1 MATVNSYTIN
11 INKISADTGAIR
23 SSILNSQ
30 KSIQNINNAFLK
42 KTKIRSEIF
51 QRRQELNRRR
61 LENESRRE
69 QEDVLEYSK
78 MSSISKTPGLALAR
92 TGKSFLG
99 RIMDFISN
107 LAIGWLLYNLPTWIG
122 MAKEFAG
129 RVIKLGNI
137 IGTIVSS
144 ASGIVISLGQG
155 LVNIVGDIAKLNFA
169 ALPNDVSSAFNQVQ
183 TNIDNMGKQFEE
195 GFKLFSTGLD
205 KSLTGTDIPQVGQ
218 PLPEQPYNPGLSSS
232 ESGGG
237 GQMYESAGGQKIKKS
252 EFGNRG
258 FRTRDGLGSGATAFG
273 HTGRDVPMASG
284 TPLSIVATGVVHFT
298 ASGNN
303 GGFGNLVVI
312 KLDDG
317 RYIKINHLSK
327 ILVKQGDKV
336 GAGSGANGG
345 VRVIGLVGST
355 GLSTGPHMHIDVGS
369 GFDRGSYA
377 ITGLVDPD
385 GFILGGGVVRGGDV
399 KSTGNVSQT
408 SPGPKPPIAQPQNG
422 LMGQPI
428 PSGGTLSTP
437 QLVAL
442 AKQAGMTKQVNV
454 KNRRGDVYSGPL
466 DVLMAAV
473 AMQESTGKSSIF
485 RTDTQVYGL
494 WQIQFPTHRAALAK
508 IGITS
513 AEQLKDPLTN
523 AKAAKMVYDSQGIT
537 AWEGFTDGN
546 YKKFLPDA
554 QKAAGIA
561 PSQLTAGIAPSQFSS
576 PSSGTGSMTAAG
588 ITPTSVGEDISIVIP
603 EMGLSSSGGGGG
615 GGQQSYGGGMGV
627 QAPAESPATVLNN
640 FVKNHLLVELA
651 YL

>member
-155 LVNIVGDIAKLNFA
+155 LVNIVGDIAKLNFS

-183 TNIDNMGKQFEE
+183 TNIDKMGQQFEE

-205 KSLTGTDIPQVGQ
+205 KSLTGTEIPQVGQ

-258 FRTRDGLGSGATAFG
+258 FRTRDGLGSGATPFG

-303 GGFGNLVVI
+303 NGYGNLVVI

-355 GLSTGPHMHIDVGS
+355 GFSFGPHMHIDVGS

-408 SPGPKPPIAQPQNG
+408 SPGSKPPISQPQNG
-422 LMGQPI
+422 LMGQPA
-428 PSGGTLSTP
+428 PKGGTLSTD

-442 AKQAGMTKQVNV
+442 AKQVGFNQQNAVIA
-454 KNRRGDVYSGPL
+454 
-466 DVLMAAV
+466 AAV
-473 AMQESTGKSSIF
+473 AKAESGGGSGKLNNTPSTGDLS
-485 RTDTQVYGL
+485 YGL
-494 WQIQFPTHRAALAK
+494 WQINMIDRLGPSRLKQF
-508 IGITS
+508 GIS
-513 AEQLKDPLTN
+513 SYEQLYDPLTN
-523 AKAAKMVYDSQGIT
+523 ARAAFILSGGSNFSPWSVYKSGK
-537 AWEGFTDGN
+537 
-546 YKKFLPDA
+546 YKSFLPEA

-576 PSSGTGSMTAAG
+576 PSSGTGAMTAAG

-615 GGQQSYGGGMGV
+615 GGQQSYGGGMGG

-640 FVKNHLLVELA
+640 FVKNYLLVELA

>member
-1 MATVNSYTIN
+1 MAVTFDYTGKLK
-11 INKISADTGAIR
+11 KIISDTGEVR
-23 SSILNSQ
+23 GSILNSR
-30 KSIQNINNAFLK
+30 KAIQNINNAFLK

-155 LVNIVGDIAKLNFA
+155 LVNIVGDLAKLNFA

-183 TNIDNMGKQFEE
+183 TNIDKMGQQFEE

-205 KSLTGTDIPQVGQ
+205 KSLTGTDIPKVGQ

-252 EFGNRG
+252 EFGSRG
-258 FRTRDGLGSGATAFG
+258 FRTRDGLGSGATPFG

-303 GGFGNLVVI
+303 SGFGNLVVI

-336 GAGSGANGG
+336 GAGSGENGG

-355 GLSTGPHMHIDVGS
+355 GFSTGPHMHIDVGS

-408 SPGPKPPIAQPQNG
+408 SPGSKPPISQPQNG
-422 LMGQPI
+422 LMGQPA
-428 PSGGTLSTP
+428 PKGGTLSTP

-442 AKQAGMTKQVNV
+442 AKQVGMTKNVNV
-454 KNRRGDVYSGPL
+454 SGYNGPL
-466 DVLMAAV
+466 DVLMGAV
-473 AMQESTGKSSIF
+473 AMQESSGNSGIMRS
-485 RTDTQVYGL
+485 DTQVYGL
-494 WQIQFPTHRAALAK
+494 WQIQFPTHKAALAK

-537 AWEGFTDGN
+537 AWVGFTDGN
-546 YKKFLPDA
+546 YKKFLPEA

-615 GGQQSYGGGMGV
+615 GGQQSYGGGMGG

-640 FVKNHLLVELA
+640 FVKNYLLVELA

>member
-122 MAKEFAG
+122 MAKEFVG

-137 IGTIVSS
+137 IGTIVSN

-169 ALPNDVSSAFNQVQ
+169 ALPNDVFSAFNQVQ

-195 GFKLFSTGLD
+195 GFQLFSTGLD

-218 PLPEQPYNPGLSSS
+218 PLPEQPYSPGLTSSGSSS
-232 ESGGG
+232 GGGVSQNVTNSVSDPKVRAFLDVLAKPESGGAYNKVVG
-237 GQMYESAGGQKIKKS
+237 GGTFSDYSKHPERYNAALNSDAAGRYQFLSTTYNPIAKRLGLKDFSPQSQDLAAVEYLKELGVLDEIQSGDRKKVQSAINRLKGNTWTGLQTYKNNQALDYYNSRLSYYGTGGTSPTNQPTTQSATIQNKGNLLSEYITGDHTDKKHYAADHDS
-252 EFGNRG
+252 TYINGRFKDNYHDHLAFKDKETTLKAYNFFKSKGFTVTEFGVSSG
-258 FRTRDGLGSGATAFG
+258 HSDGSLHYSGRAF
-273 HTGRDVPMASG
+273 DIP
-284 TPLSIVATGVVHFT
+284 
-298 ASGNN
+298 
-303 GGFGNLVVI
+303 
-312 KLDDG
+312 
-317 RYIKINHLSK
+317 
-327 ILVKQGDKV
+327 
-336 GAGSGANGG
+336 GAQWMGK
-345 VRVIGLVGST
+345 
-355 GLSTGPHMHIDVGS
+355 
-369 GFDRGSYA
+369 RGS
-377 ITGLVDPD
+377 PSS
-385 GFILGGGVVRGGDV
+385 
-399 KSTGNVSQT
+399 STEWQGS
-408 SPGPKPPIAQPQNG
+408 
-422 LMGQPI
+422 
-428 PSGGTLSTP
+428 
-437 QLVAL
+437 
-442 AKQAGMTKQVNV
+442 AKV
-454 KNRRGDVYSGPL
+454 
-466 DVLMAAV
+466 
-473 AMQESTGKSSIF
+473 
-485 RTDTQVYGL
+485 
-494 WQIQFPTHRAALAK
+494 RAAL
-508 IGITS
+508 
-513 AEQLKDPLTN
+513 
-523 AKAAKMVYDSQGIT
+523 SQ
-537 AWEGFTDGN
+537 
-546 YKKFLPDA
+546 FLGTPE
-554 QKAAGIA
+554 
-561 PSQLTAGIAPSQFSS
+561 SQFSS
-576 PSSGTGSMTAAG
+576 PSSGTGAMTAAG
-588 ITPTSVGEDISIVIP
+588 LTPTSVGEDISVVIP

-615 GGQQSYGGGMGV
+615 GGQESYGGGMGG
-627 QAPAESPATVLNN
+627 QALAESPATVLNN